1 MSSEL
6 LFADDVGLFFSTGS
20 VGIFVDVDGLVAL
33 RLNAEVHAVTEV
45 NEQPCKTTK
54 RIVMVR
60 QLDSVKVICFSR
72 KTKK

>member
-20 VGIFVDVDGLVAL
+20 VGIVVDVDGLVAL